1 MNRFFTFSLLATML
15 LLMAQGCS
23 CSRDNNGDGDVTLA
37 TDSLVEQGSFKKSN
51 GEMCHMKVNV
61 VISYPSSYKDS
72 ATVEQL
78 QQLYNSLMLKAPGS
92 GAQVKEALKLYAQ
105 SLIGR
110 DVPLQAGATRA
121 SNDTIPGDFDEIDID
136 SIESQVKIKVVYNSN
151 NIITFCREETI
162 MKNNLKTS
170 VSHQYVNIDLESMKR
185 IGLSDLFRDDC
196 LDQVTQN
203 LKQQLMSDKDASNED
218 ELNDMGYFNLPN
230 LTVTG
235 NFFFTPDGVTWSY
248 DPSVVAVASVGV
260 PTINIDYD
268 DLKSYKCDNSLLD
281 RF

>member
-1 MNRFFTFSLLATML
+1 MNRFFTYLFLVTLF
-15 LLMAQGCS
+15 LMMAHGCS
-23 CSRDNNGDGDVTLA
+23 CVRGDNGTGEVTLA
-37 TDSLVEQGSFKKSN
+37 SDSIVEQSAFKKSN

-61 VISYPSSYKDS
+61 IISYPSSYKDS

-78 QQLYNSLMLKAPGS
+78 QQLYNSLILKAPGKMS
-92 GAQVKEALKLYAQ
+92 QVKDALKLYAQ

-110 DVPLQAGATRA
+110 DVPVQAGATRA
-121 SNDTIPGDFDEIDID
+121 STDTIPADFDEIDID
-136 SIESQVKIKVVYNSN
+136 SIESLIDVKVVYNN
-151 NIITFCREETI
+151 NSIITFCREETI
-162 MKNNLKTS
+162 KKNNVMTS

-196 LDQVTQN
+196 LDQVTQS
-203 LKQQLMSDKDASNED
+203 LKRQLMNDKDVSNED
-218 ELNDMGYFNLPN
+218 ELNDIGYFNLPN

-268 DLKSYKCDNSLLD
+268 DLKNYKCDNSLLD

>member
-1 MNRFFTFSLLATML
+1 MS
-15 LLMAQGCS
+15 
-23 CSRDNNGDGDVTLA
+23 
-37 TDSLVEQGSFKKSN
+37 
-51 GEMCHMKVNV
+51 
-61 VISYPSSYKDS
+61 
-72 ATVEQL
+72 
-78 QQLYNSLMLKAPGS
+78 
-92 GAQVKEALKLYAQ
+92 QVKDALKLYAQ

-110 DVPLQAGATRA
+110 DVPVQAGATRA
-121 SNDTIPGDFDEIDID
+121 STDTIPADFDEIDID
-136 SIESQVKIKVVYNSN
+136 SIESLIDVKVVYNNKS
-151 NIITFCREETI
+151 IITFCREETI
-162 MKNNLKTS
+162 KKNNVMTS

-196 LDQVTQN
+196 LDQVTQS
-203 LKQQLMSDKDASNED
+203 LKRQLMNDKDVSNED
-218 ELNDMGYFNLPN
+218 ELNDIGYFNLPN

-268 DLKSYKCDNSLLD
+268 DLKNYKCDNSLLD